1 MSSFFR
7 RHVRGLLRTTFS
19 APQSTETISSIATN
33 NADDD
38 FDNHDESEEERLLLS
53 LDHRL
58 GPAGTSS
65 ENNFQTRNGKKR
77 QSAPEVY
84 SGKTGL
90 DLPNI
95 HIGPLSMPIK
105 ACHTG
110 PEGGLTCVQPMRQ
123 RTIAKMAK
131 LDDEEFSLSS
141 MDEEVDEREEEE
153 EVEVREEEEN
163 EEVREE
169 ENEEVKER
177 DEEREEE
184 KEEEDEEENEG
195 KEVGE
200 EVKEGRGENG
210 EERFE
215 EENEE
220 EKKGTEVKN
229 EVIEEMNGFRPVD
242 EDQEDLSGRYQQQT
256 QLIKPTKETKFLE
269 VPKKENKKIKKTT
282 RKSRGGG
289 KALIQSADSIEALG
303 LVGVDDFSPFRN
315 GSALEQLDW
324 SSWDEHRALGLSTSL
339 YERHPV
345 SGLPAGHPIA
355 DVFGIIARE
364 NNAILALADGVNWG
378 DGARLAARCAIRGAI
393 DHLNNAIER
402 QQLNTTNEIFHS
414 MLGAFH
420 AAHALILQEG
430 GALTTLCVAFVAPVK
445 DSDSSVLC
453 VCNVGDSL
461 CFVYNQ
467 THGVNEITLG
477 SHNIA
482 QMRDMRDAG
491 GALGPVDGRNP
502 QLHNLTCSMTFVE
515 KGDLPRDEAE
525 EEVTETITS
534 EKENNLTTNQQQQR
548 NNTSS
553 TLLPPPFH
561 KTKSAPASNIEN
573 VRKPINGTHQHLSLQ
588 NKPPL
593 QNTNN
598 NINNL
603 IPSPLREM
611 KRRQP
616 AATLPFVD
624 APQRHELMLL
634 RMNDIISNGLCIPH
648 EHQQNS
654 PQERRQISA
663 VELCNNLVQFAY
675 KLSSAKRHTLEDPEL
690 YRTRTHSR
698 TEERLRR
705 KMIRNMIM
713 EMPGKLD
720 HASVVAYQVGSEW
733 PATNERENNE
743 RTIFEESPI
752 NNLKIEDL
760 EIKEENREENV
771 FNNAINPNKQSVAVQ
786 CSWRPPTAAFS
797 RSSKHPQQHTQTQQ
811 TLNTNTTT
819 QTKTFNTINISNNII
834 NNQQK
839 HQTNIKEKRCLADL
853 SPSKIVPVKTFEEK
867 DVLIGLKTKKNV
879 EKNREINTNKSPYE
893 ELPRFGEGDEEEN
906 SQSENYENK
915 QILNGDKGRKS
926 KRRHGRGSLARHTLG
941 VDVSWLKRLVTNKH
955 GISAEE
961 NNSNKHENNKEE
973 ENKEEKNKQ
982 EKNIKHENNK
992 QNNTPENN
1000 LNNNNKHL
1008 NNIRTQQQHKHSPPT
1023 LNRNNNKHEEGETT
1037 RFSST
1042 SSSSSTNSQKHQKH
1056 NPRLDS
1062 FDLINKNLKKRNINN
1077 FFFT

>member
-95 HIGPLSMPIK
+95 HIGPLSLPVK

-153 EVEVREEEEN
+153 EVEVREEEED
-163 EEVREE
+163 EAREE
-169 ENEEVKER
+169 EKEEVKER
-177 DEEREEE
+177 DKEREEE
-184 KEEEDEEENEG
+184 KEEEDEEENKG

-200 EVKEGRGENG
+200 EVKEGRGENEG
-210 EERFE
+210 ERFE

-220 EKKGTEVKN
+220 ENKGTEVKN
-229 EVIEEMNGFRPVD
+229 EVIEEMNRFRPVD

-515 KGDLPRDEAE
+515 KGDLVFITSDGISDNFDPVVGKFCSIKKPRDEAE

-548 NNTSS
+548 N
-553 TLLPPPFH
+553 
-561 KTKSAPASNIEN
+561 K
-573 VRKPINGTHQHLSLQ
+573 
-588 NKPPL
+588 
-593 QNTNN
+593 
-598 NINNL
+598 
-603 IPSPLREM
+603 
-611 KRRQP
+611 
-616 AATLPFVD
+616 
-624 APQRHELMLL
+624 
-634 RMNDIISNGLCIPH
+634 
-648 EHQQNS
+648 
-654 PQERRQISA
+654 
-663 VELCNNLVQFAY
+663 
-675 KLSSAKRHTLEDPEL
+675 
-690 YRTRTHSR
+690 
-698 TEERLRR
+698 
-705 KMIRNMIM
+705 
-713 EMPGKLD
+713 
-720 HASVVAYQVGSEW
+720 
-733 PATNERENNE
+733 
-743 RTIFEESPI
+743 
-752 NNLKIEDL
+752 
-760 EIKEENREENV
+760 
-771 FNNAINPNKQSVAVQ
+771 
-786 CSWRPPTAAFS
+786 
-797 RSSKHPQQHTQTQQ
+797 
-811 TLNTNTTT
+811 
-819 QTKTFNTINISNNII
+819 
-834 NNQQK
+834 
-839 HQTNIKEKRCLADL
+839 
-853 SPSKIVPVKTFEEK
+853 
-867 DVLIGLKTKKNV
+867 
-879 EKNREINTNKSPYE
+879 
-893 ELPRFGEGDEEEN
+893 
-906 SQSENYENK
+906 
-915 QILNGDKGRKS
+915 
-926 KRRHGRGSLARHTLG
+926 
-941 VDVSWLKRLVTNKH
+941 
-955 GISAEE
+955 
-961 NNSNKHENNKEE
+961 
-973 ENKEEKNKQ
+973 
-982 EKNIKHENNK
+982 
-992 QNNTPENN
+992 
-1000 LNNNNKHL
+1000 
-1008 NNIRTQQQHKHSPPT
+1008 
-1023 LNRNNNKHEEGETT
+1023 
-1037 RFSST
+1037 
-1042 SSSSSTNSQKHQKH
+1042 
-1056 NPRLDS
+1056 
-1062 FDLINKNLKKRNINN
+1062 
-1077 FFFT
+1077 

>member
-1 MSSFFR
+1 MANNIKATSLKSE
-7 RHVRGLLRTTFS
+7 
-19 APQSTETISSIATN
+19 QIISSIATN

-58 GPAGTSS
+58 GPAGTST

-77 QSAPEVY
+77 QSAPE
-84 SGKTGL
+84 GKTGL

-95 HIGPLSMPIK
+95 HIGPLSLPVK

-141 MDEEVDEREEEE
+141 MDEEVDEKEEE
-153 EVEVREEEEN
+153 EVKEEEEAK
-163 EEVREE
+163 EED
-169 ENEEVKER
+169 EEVKEK

-184 KEEEDEEENEG
+184 KERDEEDEEVKKEEEDEEENEG

-200 EVKEGRGENG
+200 EVKGGRGENG

-215 EENEE
+215 EE
-220 EKKGTEVKN
+220 KKGIEVKN

-269 VPKKENKKIKKTT
+269 VPKKENKKIKKTS
-282 RKSRGGG
+282 RRSRGGG

-324 SSWDEHRALGLSTSL
+324 SSWDENRALGLSTSL

-515 KGDLPRDEAE
+515 KGDLVFITSDGISDNFDPVVGKFCSIKRPRDEAE

-534 EKENNLTTNQQQQR
+534 EKENNLTTNNRQQR
-548 NNTSS
+548 N
-553 TLLPPPFH
+553 
-561 KTKSAPASNIEN
+561 K
-573 VRKPINGTHQHLSLQ
+573 
-588 NKPPL
+588 
-593 QNTNN
+593 
-598 NINNL
+598 
-603 IPSPLREM
+603 
-611 KRRQP
+611 
-616 AATLPFVD
+616 
-624 APQRHELMLL
+624 
-634 RMNDIISNGLCIPH
+634 
-648 EHQQNS
+648 
-654 PQERRQISA
+654 
-663 VELCNNLVQFAY
+663 
-675 KLSSAKRHTLEDPEL
+675 
-690 YRTRTHSR
+690 
-698 TEERLRR
+698 
-705 KMIRNMIM
+705 
-713 EMPGKLD
+713 MPGKLD

-733 PATNERENNE
+733 PMKIETETDEKI
-743 RTIFEESPI
+743 IFEESPI

-760 EIKEENREENV
+760 EIKEENKEEDV
-771 FNNAINPNKQSVAVQ
+771 FNNAVNSNKQSVAVQ
-786 CSWRPPTAAFS
+786 CSWRPPT
-797 RSSKHPQQHTQTQQ
+797 
-811 TLNTNTTT
+811 
-819 QTKTFNTINISNNII
+819 
-834 NNQQK
+834 
-839 HQTNIKEKRCLADL
+839 
-853 SPSKIVPVKTFEEK
+853 
-867 DVLIGLKTKKNV
+867 VLI
-879 EKNREINTNKSPYE
+879 
-893 ELPRFGEGDEEEN
+893 F
-906 SQSENYENK
+906 
-915 QILNGDKGRKS
+915 
-926 KRRHGRGSLARHTLG
+926 
-941 VDVSWLKRLVTNKH
+941 
-955 GISAEE
+955 
-961 NNSNKHENNKEE
+961 
-973 ENKEEKNKQ
+973 
-982 EKNIKHENNK
+982 
-992 QNNTPENN
+992 
-1000 LNNNNKHL
+1000 
-1008 NNIRTQQQHKHSPPT
+1008 
-1023 LNRNNNKHEEGETT
+1023 
-1037 RFSST
+1037 
-1042 SSSSSTNSQKHQKH
+1042 
-1056 NPRLDS
+1056 
-1062 FDLINKNLKKRNINN
+1062 
-1077 FFFT
+1077 

>member
-58 GPAGTSS
+58 GPAGTST
-65 ENNFQTRNGKKR
+65 ENNFQSRNGKKR

-153 EVEVREEEEN
+153 EN

-184 KEEEDEEENEG
+184 KEEEDEGKEEEKEVGEEKKEEDEEENEG

-200 EVKEGRGENG
+200 ELKEGRRENG
-210 EERFE
+210 EERAE
-215 EENEE
+215 EEIEE
-220 EKKGTEVKN
+220 KRGTGEKKGTEVKN

-256 QLIKPTKETKFLE
+256 QLNKPTKETKFLE
-269 VPKKENKKIKKTT
+269 VPKKDNKKIKRTT

-515 KGDLPRDEAE
+515 KGDLVFITSDGISDNFDPVVGKFCSIKRPRDEAE
-525 EEVTETITS
+525 EEVTETITN
-534 EKENNLTTNQQQQR
+534 EKENNLTTNNQQR
-548 NNTSS
+548 N
-553 TLLPPPFH
+553 
-561 KTKSAPASNIEN
+561 K
-573 VRKPINGTHQHLSLQ
+573 
-588 NKPPL
+588 
-593 QNTNN
+593 
-598 NINNL
+598 
-603 IPSPLREM
+603 
-611 KRRQP
+611 
-616 AATLPFVD
+616 
-624 APQRHELMLL
+624 
-634 RMNDIISNGLCIPH
+634 
-648 EHQQNS
+648 
-654 PQERRQISA
+654 
-663 VELCNNLVQFAY
+663 
-675 KLSSAKRHTLEDPEL
+675 
-690 YRTRTHSR
+690 
-698 TEERLRR
+698 
-705 KMIRNMIM
+705 
-713 EMPGKLD
+713 
-720 HASVVAYQVGSEW
+720 
-733 PATNERENNE
+733 
-743 RTIFEESPI
+743 
-752 NNLKIEDL
+752 
-760 EIKEENREENV
+760 
-771 FNNAINPNKQSVAVQ
+771 
-786 CSWRPPTAAFS
+786 
-797 RSSKHPQQHTQTQQ
+797 
-811 TLNTNTTT
+811 
-819 QTKTFNTINISNNII
+819 
-834 NNQQK
+834 
-839 HQTNIKEKRCLADL
+839 
-853 SPSKIVPVKTFEEK
+853 
-867 DVLIGLKTKKNV
+867 
-879 EKNREINTNKSPYE
+879 
-893 ELPRFGEGDEEEN
+893 
-906 SQSENYENK
+906 
-915 QILNGDKGRKS
+915 
-926 KRRHGRGSLARHTLG
+926 
-941 VDVSWLKRLVTNKH
+941 
-955 GISAEE
+955 
-961 NNSNKHENNKEE
+961 
-973 ENKEEKNKQ
+973 
-982 EKNIKHENNK
+982 
-992 QNNTPENN
+992 
-1000 LNNNNKHL
+1000 
-1008 NNIRTQQQHKHSPPT
+1008 
-1023 LNRNNNKHEEGETT
+1023 
-1037 RFSST
+1037 
-1042 SSSSSTNSQKHQKH
+1042 
-1056 NPRLDS
+1056 
-1062 FDLINKNLKKRNINN
+1062 
-1077 FFFT
+1077 

>member
-7 RHVRGLLRTTFS
+7 RH
-19 APQSTETISSIATN
+19 ISSIATN

-95 HIGPLSMPIK
+95 HIGPLSLPVK

-153 EVEVREEEEN
+153 EVEVREEEED
-163 EEVREE
+163 EAREE
-169 ENEEVKER
+169 EKEEVKER
-177 DEEREEE
+177 DKEREEE
-184 KEEEDEEENEG
+184 KEEEDEEENKG

-200 EVKEGRGENG
+200 EVKEGRGENEG
-210 EERFE
+210 ERFE

-220 EKKGTEVKN
+220 ENKGTEVKN
-229 EVIEEMNGFRPVD
+229 EVIEEMNRFRPVD

-445 DSDSSVLC
+445 DSDSSVVLC

-515 KGDLPRDEAE
+515 KGDLVFITSDGISDNFDPVVGKFCSIKKPRDEAE

-548 NNTSS
+548 N
-553 TLLPPPFH
+553 
-561 KTKSAPASNIEN
+561 K
-573 VRKPINGTHQHLSLQ
+573 
-588 NKPPL
+588 
-593 QNTNN
+593 
-598 NINNL
+598 
-603 IPSPLREM
+603 
-611 KRRQP
+611 
-616 AATLPFVD
+616 
-624 APQRHELMLL
+624 
-634 RMNDIISNGLCIPH
+634 
-648 EHQQNS
+648 
-654 PQERRQISA
+654 
-663 VELCNNLVQFAY
+663 
-675 KLSSAKRHTLEDPEL
+675 
-690 YRTRTHSR
+690 
-698 TEERLRR
+698 
-705 KMIRNMIM
+705 
-713 EMPGKLD
+713 
-720 HASVVAYQVGSEW
+720 
-733 PATNERENNE
+733 
-743 RTIFEESPI
+743 
-752 NNLKIEDL
+752 
-760 EIKEENREENV
+760 
-771 FNNAINPNKQSVAVQ
+771 
-786 CSWRPPTAAFS
+786 
-797 RSSKHPQQHTQTQQ
+797 
-811 TLNTNTTT
+811 
-819 QTKTFNTINISNNII
+819 
-834 NNQQK
+834 
-839 HQTNIKEKRCLADL
+839 
-853 SPSKIVPVKTFEEK
+853 
-867 DVLIGLKTKKNV
+867 
-879 EKNREINTNKSPYE
+879 
-893 ELPRFGEGDEEEN
+893 
-906 SQSENYENK
+906 
-915 QILNGDKGRKS
+915 
-926 KRRHGRGSLARHTLG
+926 
-941 VDVSWLKRLVTNKH
+941 
-955 GISAEE
+955 
-961 NNSNKHENNKEE
+961 
-973 ENKEEKNKQ
+973 
-982 EKNIKHENNK
+982 
-992 QNNTPENN
+992 
-1000 LNNNNKHL
+1000 
-1008 NNIRTQQQHKHSPPT
+1008 
-1023 LNRNNNKHEEGETT
+1023 
-1037 RFSST
+1037 
-1042 SSSSSTNSQKHQKH
+1042 
-1056 NPRLDS
+1056 
-1062 FDLINKNLKKRNINN
+1062 
-1077 FFFT
+1077 

>member
-95 HIGPLSMPIK
+95 HIGPLSLPVK

-141 MDEEVDEREEEE
+141 MDEEVNEEKE
-153 EVEVREEEEN
+153 EVREEENEGK
-163 EEVREE
+163 EEVKGEVKERDEEREGAREKEREE

-177 DEEREEE
+177 DEEKEEE
-184 KEEEDEEENEG
+184 DKEEDEEENER
-195 KEVGE
+195 KEDRE
-200 EVKEGRGENG
+200 EVKEERGENG

-215 EENEE
+215 EENEEERKGNEE

-269 VPKKENKKIKKTT
+269 VPKKETNKKIKKTT

-378 DGARLAARCAIRGAI
+378 EGARLAARCAIRGAI

-445 DSDSSVLC
+445 DSDSSVRILK
-453 VCNVGDSL
+453 
-461 CFVYNQ
+461 
-467 THGVNEITLG
+467 
-477 SHNIA
+477 
-482 QMRDMRDAG
+482 
-491 GALGPVDGRNP
+491 
-502 QLHNLTCSMTFVE
+502 E
-515 KGDLPRDEAE
+515 K
-525 EEVTETITS
+525 I
-534 EKENNLTTNQQQQR
+534 KEN
-548 NNTSS
+548 
-553 TLLPPPFH
+553 
-561 KTKSAPASNIEN
+561 K
-573 VRKPINGTHQHLSLQ
+573 
-588 NKPPL
+588 
-593 QNTNN
+593 
-598 NINNL
+598 
-603 IPSPLREM
+603 
-611 KRRQP
+611 
-616 AATLPFVD
+616 
-624 APQRHELMLL
+624 
-634 RMNDIISNGLCIPH
+634 
-648 EHQQNS
+648 
-654 PQERRQISA
+654 
-663 VELCNNLVQFAY
+663 
-675 KLSSAKRHTLEDPEL
+675 
-690 YRTRTHSR
+690 
-698 TEERLRR
+698 
-705 KMIRNMIM
+705 IR
-713 EMPGKLD
+713 
-720 HASVVAYQVGSEW
+720 
-733 PATNERENNE
+733 
-743 RTIFEESPI
+743 
-752 NNLKIEDL
+752 
-760 EIKEENREENV
+760 IKYE
-771 FNNAINPNKQSVAVQ
+771 
-786 CSWRPPTAAFS
+786 
-797 RSSKHPQQHTQTQQ
+797 
-811 TLNTNTTT
+811 
-819 QTKTFNTINISNNII
+819 
-834 NNQQK
+834 QK
-839 HQTNIKEKRCLADL
+839 
-853 SPSKIVPVKTFEEK
+853 
-867 DVLIGLKTKKNV
+867 
-879 EKNREINTNKSPYE
+879 
-893 ELPRFGEGDEEEN
+893 
-906 SQSENYENK
+906 
-915 QILNGDKGRKS
+915 
-926 KRRHGRGSLARHTLG
+926 
-941 VDVSWLKRLVTNKH
+941 
-955 GISAEE
+955 
-961 NNSNKHENNKEE
+961 
-973 ENKEEKNKQ
+973 
-982 EKNIKHENNK
+982 
-992 QNNTPENN
+992 
-1000 LNNNNKHL
+1000 
-1008 NNIRTQQQHKHSPPT
+1008 
-1023 LNRNNNKHEEGETT
+1023 
-1037 RFSST
+1037 
-1042 SSSSSTNSQKHQKH
+1042 
-1056 NPRLDS
+1056 
-1062 FDLINKNLKKRNINN
+1062 
-1077 FFFT
+1077 

>member
-1 MSSFFR
+1 
-7 RHVRGLLRTTFS
+7 
-19 APQSTETISSIATN
+19 
-33 NADDD
+33 
-38 FDNHDESEEERLLLS
+38 
-53 LDHRL
+53 
-58 GPAGTSS
+58 
-65 ENNFQTRNGKKR
+65 
-77 QSAPEVY
+77 
-84 SGKTGL
+84 
-90 DLPNI
+90 
-95 HIGPLSMPIK
+95 
-105 ACHTG
+105 
-110 PEGGLTCVQPMRQ
+110 
-123 RTIAKMAK
+123 
-131 LDDEEFSLSS
+131 
-141 MDEEVDEREEEE
+141 
-153 EVEVREEEEN
+153 
-163 EEVREE
+163 
-169 ENEEVKER
+169 
-177 DEEREEE
+177 
-184 KEEEDEEENEG
+184 
-195 KEVGE
+195 
-200 EVKEGRGENG
+200 
-210 EERFE
+210 
-215 EENEE
+215 
-220 EKKGTEVKN
+220 
-229 EVIEEMNGFRPVD
+229 MNGFRPVD

-282 RKSRGGG
+282 RKNKGRG
-289 KALIQSADSIEALG
+289 KALIKSADSIEALG
-303 LVGVDDFSPFRN
+303 LVGADDFSPFRN

-491 GALGPVDGRNP
+491 ASQFNLFNDFCGKRGFSFITSDGISDNFDPVVGKF
-502 QLHNLTCSMTFVE
+502 CSI
-515 KGDLPRDEAE
+515 KRPRDEAE

-534 EKENNLTTNQQQQR
+534 EKENNLTTNNQQQR

-573 VRKPINGTHQHLSLQ
+573 IRKPINGTHQHLSLQ
-588 NKPPL
+588 KPPL

-654 PQERRQISA
+654 PKNEGKSA
-663 VELCNNLVQFAY
+663 QLNCATI
-675 KLSSAKRHTLEDPEL
+675 LSSL
-690 YRTRTHSR
+690 
-698 TEERLRR
+698 
-705 KMIRNMIM
+705 
-713 EMPGKLD
+713 
-720 HASVVAYQVGSEW
+720 
-733 PATNERENNE
+733 
-743 RTIFEESPI
+743 PI
-752 NNLKIEDL
+752 NYHLLK
-760 EIKEENREENV
+760 
-771 FNNAINPNKQSVAVQ
+771 
-786 CSWRPPTAAFS
+786 
-797 RSSKHPQQHTQTQQ
+797 
-811 TLNTNTTT
+811 
-819 QTKTFNTINISNNII
+819 
-834 NNQQK
+834 
-839 HQTNIKEKRCLADL
+839 
-853 SPSKIVPVKTFEEK
+853 
-867 DVLIGLKTKKNV
+867 G
-879 EKNREINTNKSPYE
+879 
-893 ELPRFGEGDEEEN
+893 
-906 SQSENYENK
+906 
-915 QILNGDKGRKS
+915 IL
-926 KRRHGRGSLARHTLG
+926 
-941 VDVSWLKRLVTNKH
+941 
-955 GISAEE
+955 
-961 NNSNKHENNKEE
+961 
-973 ENKEEKNKQ
+973 
-982 EKNIKHENNK
+982 
-992 QNNTPENN
+992 
-1000 LNNNNKHL
+1000 
-1008 NNIRTQQQHKHSPPT
+1008 
-1023 LNRNNNKHEEGETT
+1023 
-1037 RFSST
+1037 
-1042 SSSSSTNSQKHQKH
+1042 
-1056 NPRLDS
+1056 
-1062 FDLINKNLKKRNINN
+1062 
-1077 FFFT
+1077 